1 MKMETEIIQNV
12 EREHFMMETYLEIG
26 KLKE

>member
-12 EREHFMMETYLEIG
+12 EREDFMMETYLEIG